1 MSRFINPAPQYKPYS
16 KLYFFESNTN
26 TQLATYA
33 DSIETIPN
41 THPVIADADGRVPNI
56 FFSVVAKLVVL
67 DESDVQYI
75 ERDPV
80 GGDSATG
87 GGLGAWSETTV
98 YGISDIVKGSD
109 NKIYVSITAGNVSND
124 PTITPTAWEEVR
136 FIGVWNTNVSYAIGD
151 VVQTVNGDLWKAV
164 IVTIADDPSVDTGTN
179 WLPAING
186 AKVPEIITLTAGV
199 ATLSSWEIPEVVDFT
214 GATNESRQIDASA
227 NTVDVTLP
235 VLVAG
240 DSFTYHNLIT
250 STFKVQILNPI
261 ETIKG
266 TQGDI
271 AAATNMEIEAG
282 QSVQL
287 VAKSATVLSVVGALL

>member
-151 VVQTVNGDLWKAV
+151 VVQTLNGDLWKAV

-179 WLPAING
+179 WLPAVSGDKI
-186 AKVPEIITLTAGV
+186 PEVIE
-199 ATLSSWEIPEVVDFT
+199 LSVLNSWEIPETADFT
-214 GATNESRQIDASA
+214 GANNESRQIDASA
-227 NTVDVTLP
+227 NTVDITLP

-240 DSFTYHNLIT
+240 DSFVYHNQIT

-266 TQGDI
+266 TEGDI
-271 AAATNMEIEAG
+271 AAGTNLELEAG
-282 QSVQL
+282 NSVQL